1 MMPVCWPAP
10 PISSVRSP
18 DNEMKLSGAFAL
30 AVAVLAGCSQLQPYA
45 TYPRAAGAG
54 EVDAAPRVAVCR
66 DPFVS
71 SLDDAQRV
79 AQEECAVNT
88 IATYSSTDWNLQN
101 CPLLLPAR
109 ATFVCAP
116 KK

>member
-1 MMPVCWPAP
+1 MMRRCV
-10 PISSVRSP
+10 
-18 DNEMKLSGAFAL
+18 LFAL
-30 AVAVLAGCSQLQPYA
+30 AAAALANCSQLQPYA
-45 TYPRAAGAG
+45 TYPRAARAG
-54 EVDAAPRVAVCR
+54 EVDAGPRVAVCR
-66 DPFVS
+66 DPLVS

-79 AQEECAVNT
+79 AQEECTANT
-88 IATYSSTDWNLQN
+88 IATYSSTDFYLQN